1 MQISDALDFIRD
13 KRNGILITLKSD
25 GRPQSSNIA
34 YAVGDD
40 GVIRISV
47 TGTRAKVANLRR
59 DARAS
64 LHVNRDDFWAYA
76 VIEADVT
83 TTPVAASPDDATVDA
98 LVEYYRTI
106 VGEHD
111 NWAEYRQ
118 VMVDDQRLLLEL
130 HPTHAYGMLNR

>member
-1 MQISDALDFIRD
+1 MQISDALDFARD
-13 KRNGILITLKSD
+13 KRNGILIALKSD

-47 TGTRAKVANLRR
+47 TDGRAKTANLRR

-83 TTPVAASPDDATVDA
+83 MTPVAQSPNDATVDA
-98 LVEYYRTI
+98 LVDYYRTV

-111 NWAEYRQ
+111 NWDEYRQ
-118 VMVDDQRLLLEL
+118 VMVDDGRLLLEL